1 MNNARSARSCTAWEK
16 KQKKFSILHV
26 FQKETRRNINKQFD
40 AYFQIRQN
48 VIYERAR
55 FKRRIQQPGEL
66 VNQFI
71 TEIHK
76 LVESCNFG
84 EMKEE
89 LIHDCLIVGI
99 RDDALSEHLQLE
111 PDLTLDKVKR
121 LICQRESVKIQDI
134 LQKTLQRK
142 TICWMQ

>member
-1 MNNARSARSCTAWEK
+1 M
-16 KQKKFSILHV
+16 
-26 FQKETRRNINKQFD
+26 
-40 AYFQIRQN
+40 
-48 VIYERAR
+48 IYERAR

-76 LVESCNFG
+76 LAESCNFG

-121 LICQRESVKIQDI
+121 LICQSESVKIQDI
-134 LQKTLQRK
+134 LQKTFQRK
-142 TICWMQ
+142 TICWM